1 MRVRNKIVSAI
12 LGVMLIFSSLG
23 MCASATETGETPDT
37 EVSSVDNS
45 TEDLV
50 DWPQGPSINSEA
62 GIVMDIDSG
71 AILYARNI
79 DEQHYPA
86 SITKVMTALVAL
98 ENYELDETVKFTW
111 DDIRFL
117 EYGDAHIGIK
127 PDEELTM
134 EDCLYGMLLASA
146 NEVSHGIGAHMEG
159 GYEAFLEEMNETAKE
174 LGCKNSHWMNTH
186 GLHDEQHYT
195 SARDM
200 ALIGAAAFQHEDFRK
215 ITGTYQHVI
224 PETNITA
231 EKRYVHQNHKM
242 LRDWDSRYYEY
253 CVGGKTGYT
262 DQALST
268 LVTFATK
275 EDVNLVAVVLK
286 THGGGNNT
294 YADTRAMLD
303 FAFDNFAKVPVT
315 KDMIGNKNVSKIEKN
330 ACVMLPLGASADD
343 LEMNFTAPT
352 EKKDRTGTVSFTYNG
367 LEVGTV
373 DVTITEDYYNEIHG
387 IEDVVETKDKKKIEI
402 KIPFI
407 LKLILIIIG
416 VVTAL
421 FVGLVL
427 YVAYK
432 RKQIEERRRQRRMEY
447 RRQRELE

>member
-37 EVSSVDNS
+37 EASSN
-45 TEDLV
+45 EMK

-71 AILYARNI
+71 AILYAKNI

-86 SITKVMTALVAL
+86 SITKIMTALVAL
-98 ENYELDETVKFTW
+98 QNYELDETVKFTW

-134 EDCLYGMLLASA
+134 ENCLYGMLLASA

-159 GYEAFLEEMNETAKE
+159 GYEAFLEEMNETAKK

-186 GLHDEQHYT
+186 GLHDEEHYT

-200 ALIGAAAFQHEDFRK
+200 AIIGAAAFQYEDFRK

-303 FAFDNFAKVPVT
+303 FAFENFAKVPVT
-315 KDMIGNKNVSKIEKN
+315 KDMIGEKN
-330 ACVMLPLGASADD
+330 IAKLENNAYVMLPSGVSADD
-343 LEMNFTAPT
+343 LEMTFTAPT
-352 EKKDRTGTVSFTYNG
+352 EKKDRTGTVSFTYDG
-367 LEVGTV
+367 LEVGMV
-373 DVTITEDYYNEIHG
+373 NVTITEDYYNEIHG
-387 IEDVVETKDKKKIEI
+387 IEEVVETKEEKKI
-402 KIPFI
+402 KVPFI
-407 LKLILIIIG
+407 LKLILVIIG
-416 VVTAL
+416 IVTAL
-421 FVGLVL
+421 FVGMVL
-427 YVAYK
+427 FVVYK
-432 RKQIEERRRQRRMEY
+432 RKQIEKKRRERRMEY
-447 RRQRELE
+447 RRQRGLE